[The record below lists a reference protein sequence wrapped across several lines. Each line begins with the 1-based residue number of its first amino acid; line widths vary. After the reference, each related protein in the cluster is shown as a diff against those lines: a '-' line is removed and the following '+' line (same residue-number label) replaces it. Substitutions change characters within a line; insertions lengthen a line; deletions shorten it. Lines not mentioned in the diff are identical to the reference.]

1 MILSVNIEN
10 RCKLNVELFLAYHLF
25 SYKKL
30 TFSEMSV
37 SFNFL
42 YSHRNQ
48 TTFSIQLNQN
58 ETINIQLCSE
68 RQEKLV
74 QERYLSKKHLTH
86 FGIKGLK
93 TFVFLA
99 SVLFL
104 IC

>member
-74 QERYLSKKHLTH
+74 QERYLSKKHLAH

-93 TFVFLA
+93 TLVFLS